1 VFYDLTHSNFPTQ
14 TSMNAVGALT
24 TVTAMPDALTQ
35 LEVLPVPVYLGLRA
49 MASLAQVRLLQVNH
63 YSVL

>member
-1 VFYDLTHSNFPTQ
+1 
-14 TSMNAVGALT
+14 MNAVGALT
-24 TVTAMPDALTQ
+24 TVAAMLGALTQ
-35 LEVLPVPVYLGLRA
+35 LEALPVPVYPGLTA